1 MRARLSGPI
10 QLHHSTTDEMVP
22 VAWAETL
29 AQELEE
35 VDHQPYELY
44 TYPGDNHNISANF
57 GIAMQRTVAFFDQYV
72 KGQ

>member
-1 MRARLSGPI
+1 LTCPEEFFPEFD
-10 QLHHSTTDEMVP
+10 LEL
-22 VAWAETL
+22 TL

-35 VDHQPYELY
+35 MDQQPYELY
-44 TYPGDNHNISANF
+44 TYPGDNHNLSANF